1 MWGAIPL
8 PSSPKADEDRDERL
22 DFWPGPE
29 HPSPMTAGPSVVA
42 APPGSTEGAAASDR
56 TGRRVMALFGPTG
69 VAGTILVS
77 SLLGVALPFL
87 TQAVLDRALFPRLAD
102 NSVGP
107 PRIGLQLALVGASI
121 AVTLFGA
128 LLGVV
133 QTWLTTRLGK
143 SVMRELRD
151 RLFAHLQR
159 MELAFLTGTRTGE
172 IQSRLGNDV
181 AGVQSVVTDTASSIL
196 GNAVTVIS
204 ALVAMLVLS
213 WRLTLVAVV
222 LLPLFVLLQVRVGRV
237 RRRVAGATQRS
248 VADMTAITQE
258 TLSVSGVLLAKV
270 FDRQQAE
277 TERYAAENARQAD
290 LQVRQTITG
299 QSFFATVQ
307 AFFGLT
313 PALVYLVAGL
323 SIGGVFL
330 AAPRRRHGGAAGRT
344 PAGARAGSP
353 PRQVIRGGSAV
364 LAAQRPR
371 NHPSSLV
378 GRLAGSGCTRIGSPG
393 ICRERAPAPL
403 FKAA

>member
-1 MWGAIPL
+1 
-8 PSSPKADEDRDERL
+8 
-22 DFWPGPE
+22 
-29 HPSPMTAGPSVVA
+29 VA
-42 APPGSTEGAAASDR
+42 
-56 TGRRVMALFGPTG
+56 V

-133 QTWLTTRLGK
+133 QTWLTTRLGQ

-159 MELAFLTGTRTGE
+159 MELAFFTGTRTGE

-237 RRRVAGATQRS
+237 RRRGGRCHAAVGRRHDRDHPGDVVGERS
-248 VADMTAITQE
+248 A
-258 TLSVSGVLLAKV
+258 
-270 FDRQQAE
+270 
-277 TERYAAENARQAD
+277 ARQ
-290 LQVRQTITG
+290 
-299 QSFFATVQ
+299 
-307 AFFGLT
+307 GLR
-313 PALVYLVAGL
+313 P
-323 SIGGVFL
+323 
-330 AAPRRRHGGAAGRT
+330 AAG
-344 PAGARAGSP
+344 
-353 PRQVIRGGSAV
+353 
-364 LAAQRPR
+364 
-371 NHPSSLV
+371 
-378 GRLAGSGCTRIGSPG
+378 
-393 ICRERAPAPL
+393 
-403 FKAA
+403 